1 METLGDIIMAL
12 SVLTT
17 FAALGISTL
26 LAFAMMGALGLITEM
41 SFKRIFFISF
51 GAALILPI
59 LVGIST
65 VGVVQDDQV
74 REELAETMR
83 DALPSTERLAE
94 EIDNLAPITEEER
107 RGLEDGTITEEEIEQ
122 RVEER
127 IQRILPGAD
136 VQIGENEVRITTP
149 DDSVN
154 IVID

>member
-26 LAFAMMGALGLITEM
+26 LAFAMMGALGLVTEM

-65 VGVVQDDQV
+65 VGVVQDDQT
-74 REELAETMR
+74 REELAEFMR
-83 DALPSTERLAE
+83 DALPSSERLAE
-94 EIDNLAPITEEER
+94 EIDNLAPITEEEL
-107 RGLEDGTITEEEIEQ
+107 RGLEDGTITEAEIEQ

-127 IQRILPGAD
+127 IQRFLPGAD
-136 VQIGENEVRITTP
+136 VQIGDDEVRITTP

-154 IVID
+154 ITID